1 MRMEW
6 SDLRIFLAIAKEG
19 SLGAAARQLGLSQ
32 PTVGRRIRALEE
44 AIGRPLFHRTDDGFV
59 LTDEGAAV
67 LPRAERIEDE
77 TLALQREMAG
87 KDPELE
93 GVIRLSS
100 SHWFGE
106 HLLTPVLAE
115 YAALQPGV
123 VVELITSARAYSLQR
138 READVVFRVYPFD
151 DAEVV
156 SRRLMS
162 IFYAAYVRR
171 GDPHPAAG
179 DGAGTTLVTMD
190 TTFGPLSDA
199 VWLKGILPNATVIA
213 RSNNRDVQA
222 RMCALGS
229 GLAVLPRPLGD
240 SIAQLERIDLGDE
253 PPHRD
258 TWLGYHRDL
267 RRQTRLQALLDL
279 LIARLAN

>member
-1 MRMEW
+1 MEW
-6 SDLRIFLAIAKEG
+6 SDLRIFLAVAKEG

-32 PTVGRRIRALEE
+32 PTVGRRLRALEE
-44 AIGRPLFHRTDDGFV
+44 AIGQPLFQRGDDGVV
-59 LTDEGAAV
+59 LTDEGASV
-67 LPRAERIEDE
+67 LPRAERIEAE
-77 TLALQREMAG
+77 TVALQRELSG
-87 KDPELE
+87 RDPKLE

-115 YAALQPGV
+115 FASLQPGL

-138 READVVFRVYPFD
+138 READLVFRVYPFD
-151 DAEVV
+151 DSEVV

-162 IFYAAYVRR
+162 ISYAAYIRK
-171 GDPHPAAG
+171 GATHPAAG
-179 DGAGTTLVTMD
+179 NGAGTALVTMD
-190 TTFGPLSDA
+190 MTVGAVPDA
-199 VWLKGILPNATVIA
+199 VWLKGILPNATVSA

-222 RMCALGS
+222 RMCALGA

-240 SIAQLERIDLGDE
+240 SIADIEPVDLGEE

-258 TWLGYHRDL
+258 TWLGYHRDQK
-267 RRQTRLQALLDL
+267 RQSRLQALLDL
-279 LIARLAN
+279 LVARLAN

>member
-19 SLGAAARQLGLSQ
+19 SLGAAARLLGQSQ
-32 PTVGRRIRALEE
+32 ATVGRRLRVLEE
-44 AIGRPLFHRTDDGFV
+44 AIGQPLFLRTDDGFV
-59 LTDEGAAV
+59 LTDEGASV
-67 LPRAERIEDE
+67 LPRAERIEGE
-77 TLALQREMAG
+77 TLALQRELSG
-87 KDPELE
+87 RDPELE
-93 GVIRLSS
+93 GLIRLSS

-123 VVELITSARAYSLQR
+123 VVELITSARAYSLLR
-138 READVVFRVYPFD
+138 READLVFRVYPFD
-151 DAEVV
+151 DAEIV

-162 IFYAAYVRR
+162 ISYAAYIRAGAR
-171 GDPHPAAG
+171 HPAAG
-179 DGAGTTLVTMD
+179 DGAGTALVTMD
-190 TTFGPLSDA
+190 LASGATSDA
-199 VWLKGILPNATVIA
+199 AWLKAILPNATVIA

-222 RMCALGS
+222 RMCALGA

-240 SIAQLERIDLGDE
+240 SFAQLERVDLGDE
-253 PPHRD
+253 PPSRD
-258 TWLGYHRDL
+258 TWLGYHRDM
-267 RRQTRLQALLDL
+267 RRQARLQVLLNL

>member
-1 MRMEW
+1 MEW

-19 SLGAAARQLGLSQ
+19 SLGAAARHLGQSQ
-32 PTVGRRIRALEE
+32 ATVGRRLRALEE
-44 AIGRPLFHRTDDGFV
+44 AIGHPLFLRTDDGYT

-67 LPRAERIEDE
+67 LPRAERIEGE
-77 TLALQREMAG
+77 TLALQRELSG
-87 KDPELE
+87 RDPELE

-115 YAALQPGV
+115 HAARRPGV
-123 VVELITSARAYSLQR
+123 VIELITSARAYSLLR

-151 DAEVV
+151 DAEIV

-162 IFYAAYVRR
+162 ISYAAYIKSGAR
-171 GDPHPAAG
+171 HPAAG

-190 TTFGPLSDA
+190 TVFGAMSDA

-222 RMCALGS
+222 RMCALGA
-229 GLAVLPRPLGD
+229 GLAVLPCPLGD
-240 SIAQLERIDLGDE
+240 SIAQLERVDLGDE

-267 RRQTRLQALLDL
+267 RRQARLQALLDL

>member
-1 MRMEW
+1 MEW

-32 PTVGRRIRALEE
+32 PTVGRRLRALEE
-44 AIGRPLFHRTDDGFV
+44 AIGQPLFQRSDDGVV
-59 LTDEGAAV
+59 LTDEGVAV
-67 LPRAERIEDE
+67 LARAERIEAE
-77 TLALQREMAG
+77 TVALQRELSG
-87 KDPELE
+87 RDPELT

-115 YAALQPGV
+115 YASLEPGV
-123 VVELITSARAYSLQR
+123 VVELNTSARAYSLQR
-138 READVVFRVYPFD
+138 READLVFRVYPFD
-151 DAEVV
+151 DSEVV

-162 IFYAAYVRR
+162 IAYAAYIRK
-171 GDPHPAAG
+171 GATHPAVG
-179 DGAGTTLVTMD
+179 NGAGTALVTMD
-190 TTFGPLSDA
+190 MTVGAVPDA
-199 VWLKGILPNATVIA
+199 VWLKGILPNATVSA

-222 RMCALGS
+222 RMCALGV

-240 SIAQLERIDLGDE
+240 SIAEIEAVDLGEE

-258 TWLGYHRDL
+258 TWLGYHRDQK
-267 RRQTRLQALLDL
+267 RQSRLQALLDL
-279 LIARLAN
+279 LVARLAN

>member
-19 SLGAAARQLGLSQ
+19 SLGAAARKLGQSQ
-32 PTVGRRIRALEE
+32 PTVGRRLRALEE
-44 AIGRPLFHRTDDGFV
+44 AIGQPLFQRTDDGFV
-59 LTDEGAAV
+59 LTDEGASV
-67 LPRAERIEDE
+67 LPRAERIEAE
-77 TLALQREMAG
+77 TLALQRELSG

-106 HLLTPVLAE
+106 HILTPVLTE
-115 YAALQPGV
+115 YAALQHGV
-123 VVELITSARAYSLQR
+123 VVELITSARAHSLQR
-138 READVVFRVYPFD
+138 READLVFRVYPFD

-156 SRRLMS
+156 SRRLMT
-162 IFYAAYVRR
+162 IPYAAYIRTGAR
-171 GDPHPAAG
+171 HPSAG
-179 DGAGTTLVTMD
+179 DGTGTDLVTMD
-190 TTFGPLSDA
+190 MALGAMPDA
-199 VWLKGILPNATVIA
+199 VWLKGILPNATVTA

-222 RMCALGS
+222 RMCALGA

-240 SIAQLERIDLGDE
+240 SMAQLERVDLGEE
-253 PPHRD
+253 PPNRD
-258 TWLGYHRDL
+258 TWLGYHRDM
-267 RRQTRLQALLDL
+267 RRQERLHVLLDL